1 MKKFLKISLCVFAAL
16 SMFCGCKAD
25 GSLDKEKISGIVN
38 SNGSNEDKNENDAS
52 GEKTGINCLS
62 VYNSASGNG
71 IQLMFSN
78 LPDGCN
84 GADIFYMPEDYSY
97 WQRIS
102 TINASERKQFSF
114 PYVDAGKR
122 YSFYVRFSHAEFGL
136 EAIQLGY
143 SNIVEIKPDGG
154 KGEVSIKQ
162 KSIKSKYENGIISF
176 GKIEVENYEYI
187 SKVVLEPFTED
198 WVYLGRMEKDFNI
211 ENELSFNFA
220 DNSGSFNYIEG
231 NKYNINVYF
240 ELGNDVRLY
249 LSHGFYKSDLGY
261 GYESSND
268 YFTYK

>member
-1 MKKFLKISLCVFAAL
+1 MKKFLKISIFVCAAL

-25 GSLDKEKISGIVN
+25 GSLDEEKISGIVN
-38 SNGSNEDKNENDAS
+38 SNGNNEDKNENDAS

-71 IQLMFSN
+71 VQLMLSN

-84 GADIFYMPEDYSY
+84 NVDVFYMPEDYSY

-114 PYVDAGKR
+114 PYVNAGKS
-122 YSFYVRFSHAEFGL
+122 YNFYVRFSHAEFGL

-187 SKVVLEPFTED
+187 SA
-198 WVYLGRMEKDFNI
+198 
-211 ENELSFNFA
+211 ELFLSLLPKIGSIWGAWKKTLILKMSFHLILLIILA
-220 DNSGSFNYIEG
+220 VSTTLKG
-231 NKYNINVYF
+231 INTILMFILNLVMM
-240 ELGNDVRLY
+240 
-249 LSHGFYKSDLGY
+249 SDCIFPMAFVSQILVMDM
-261 GYESSND
+261 NH
-268 YFTYK
+268 